1 VSHQS
6 FAFVVGHDGHGL
18 LVVGDQTSSQGFR
31 IIIGSPDEI
40 FTGRLKYIETFN
52 FIKKIL
58 ANKLTKLVQY
68 QVLISTVFN
77 VRL

>member
-31 IIIGSPDEI
+31 IIIGTPDKI

-58 ANKLTKLVQY
+58 ANKLTKLVQH
-68 QVLISTVFN
+68 QVLFSTAFI